1 MQQNSVALSLDD
13 LADELV
19 VEMIRSLG
27 SLRAVASLAATSR
40 RYNRLTM
47 DDSLWRGFYLDRFG
61 IPSEHLRLLQAD
73 RTWRWLYRACMPVAE
88 SVGPTVSTTCTRK
101 ATYSGDLCNGAPHG
115 RGMSTSSK
123 PPDHGYYSRWKKERK
138 EKQRKERMKKYDQLR
153 LPRLPQTPP
162 RCKPRLYVG
171 EWVCGK
177 RSGSGLGE
185 WENGDRYEGEWRENW
200 RHGYGR
206 ATSTNGRSYEGDW
219 RRGRPHGRGAA
230 TLPNGDRYE
239 GEWADGRPHG
249 SGSYQCEDGRRIA
262 GTWEVGRCL
271 PKTVAT
277 PAGVAIYDEKSMSFS
292 VACIDGTRIHAARG
306 FERLCGTCFC
316 LHPDGSSY
324 SGQYEHGHANGH
336 GVLTLVDGRRYDGQW
351 LCDHRHG
358 HGFMLYAD
366 GSRWEGEWRD
376 DQRHSGTTVTHGQ

>member
-249 SGSYQCEDGRRIA
+249 PGRINVKTA
-262 GTWEVGRCL
+262 DALPAPGRWAAASRKRS
-271 PKTVAT
+271 PRR
-277 PAGVAIYDEKSMSFS
+277 PALLSMTRR
-292 VACIDGTRIHAARG
+292 ACH
-306 FERLCGTCFC
+306 F
-316 LHPDGSSY
+316 
-324 SGQYEHGHANGH
+324 
-336 GVLTLVDGRRYDGQW
+336 
-351 LCDHRHG
+351 
-358 HGFMLYAD
+358 
-366 GSRWEGEWRD
+366 RWRA
-376 DQRHSGTTVTHGQ
+376 